1 MMIEQ
6 PSCWRESSSFGL
18 TWKQTLREEYE
29 RVQSLPREVCVVIFQ
44 FLVKSFT
51 SSSSSS
57 SSLVKCGIK
66 RLNKKTSFVRLLFV
80 IPFFLFFVR
89 LKRGGGA
96 VCQTTKSKIGKKREK
111 EREVFSLFLQIH
123 SFLFPRNSL
132 SLISFSLP

>member
-1 MMIEQ
+1 M
-6 PSCWRESSSFGL
+6 SN
-18 TWKQTLREEYE
+18 
-29 RVQSLPREVCVVIFQ
+29 LPVSRQVVY
-44 FLVKSFT
+44 VVVVVVVA
-51 SSSSSS
+51 
-57 SSLVKCGIK
+57 LVKCGIK

-132 SLISFSLP
+132 SLSLSLSLNKEQMLLL